1 MITKYRRK
9 LMTYIQSNHY
19 LTNGIQA
26 LSMNEIDFVS
36 GGTSPTPPQSETPQ
50 EKAAREERER
60 KAKERELLCEI
71 AGGIG
76 GVLVGTIVSVA
87 TAPVVSPAASTAIGA
102 SMGVAVAATAT
113 AACVGPVTK
122 TPNP

>member
-1 MITKYRRK
+1 MI
-9 LMTYIQSNHY
+9 MTYMQSN
-19 LTNGIQA
+19 LAFFGGIEE

-36 GGTSPTPPQSETPQ
+36 GGTSPTPPKSETPE

-60 KAKERELLCEI
+60 KAKERELLCDI

-76 GVLVGTIVSVA
+76 GVLLGTIVSVA
-87 TAPVVSPAASTAIGA
+87 TAPVVSPAVSTALGG
-102 SMGVAVAATAT
+102 SMGVAVAATAA
-113 AACVGPVTK
+113 AACKGPVTK